1 MENQFVPYNIALLL
15 KDLGF
20 NHACFASYYDRRGKM
35 HLCLP
40 HEKQYLDDFDTFLVS
55 APLWQ
60 QVVDWLNEKNIYISY
75 NRGGSFNNLRYVI
88 TYHCTF
94 RDRLNDLFE
103 TDKEKA
109 FLCAISLIKKELA
122 KPN

>member
-1 MENQFVPYNIALLL
+1 
-15 KDLGF
+15 
-20 NHACFASYYDRRGKM
+20 M

-40 HEKQYLDDFDTFLVS
+40 DEKQYLDDFDTFLVS

-75 NRGGSFNNLRYVI
+75 YRGGTFSNLRYVI

-103 TDKEKA
+103 TDKEKT
-109 FLCAISLIKKELA
+109 FLRAITLIKKEFA
-122 KPN
+122 KTN